1 VLKKRRLTPV
11 GRLREFW
18 VGRADLAPVALFR
31 IVYGVELFNW
41 FWQLYPNLNAF
52 FTDQGFMPRSLLV
65 TQFPDRFSLITGMG
79 MWWQIALFWAACL
92 VVSVMLTIGWHTRT
106 ACILAF
112 LGVASFEWRNPL
124 LLDGSDIVFRVI
136 PFWLAL
142 TSCGDLYSVDAA
154 TRKARGEQVTGTG
167 PALPVRLLE
176 LQIGWIYLM
185 TGLEKMAGTLWKDG
199 TATFYALQLE
209 HTFGRSWAYPLATNM
224 IVVHLMSWGT
234 LVVELLFLP
243 FTMIPSRITRLIAV
257 VGAAFLHGG
266 ILTMMN
272 VGNFPVIMLSA
283 LILFLPAEWVRE
295 FVDQVQQRLGPRLT
309 PRLAAAAA
317 GVAKR
322 EMRQITLVPGR
333 RIGIREQRAVRVAA
347 IVALLAVTGVALA
360 SALPSWAATY
370 RPQGQLAQVLAFSS
384 LDQRWDMF
392 SPDPAQTDGWMLA
405 PATLADGGTYDLL
418 TGGPVSTAP
427 RWSDPLYTRWVKVF
441 ERISN
446 EGYGDYRL
454 EFGRSFCRLRNFH
467 LQPGHSPLDTFELT
481 YIERTIHS
489 PGEPPTLQEYHIW
502 SHQC

>member
-1 VLKKRRLTPV
+1 
-11 GRLREFW
+11 
-18 VGRADLAPVALFR
+18 
-31 IVYGVELFNW
+31 
-41 FWQLYPNLNAF
+41 
-52 FTDQGFMPRSLLV
+52 V

-79 MWWQIALFWAACL
+79 TWWQVALFWAACL
-92 VVSVMLTIGWHTRT
+92 AVAVMLTIGWHTRT

-124 LLDGSDIVFRVI
+124 LLDGSDIVFRLV

-142 TSCGDLYSVDAA
+142 TNCGDLYSVDAA
-154 TRKARGEQVTGTG
+154 TRKARGEQVTGNG

-176 LQIGWIYLM
+176 FQIGWIYLM
-185 TGLEKMAGTLWKDG
+185 TGLEKMAGTLWNNG

-224 IVVHLMSWGT
+224 IVVHAMSWGT
-234 LVVELLFLP
+234 LVVELGFLP

-283 LILFLPAEWVRE
+283 LILFVPADWIRE
-295 FVDQVQQRLGPRLT
+295 VVDKLHMRIGPRLS
-309 PRLAAAAA
+309 PRFAAAAA
-317 GVAKR
+317 GVARR
-322 EMRQITLVPGR
+322 EVPPHMTLVPARSAGIGQLR
-333 RIGIREQRAVRVAA
+333 GIRIAA
-347 IVALLAVTGVALA
+347 AVALLAVTGVAFA
-360 SALPSWAATY
+360 SALPSWAAAY
-370 RPQGQLAQVLAFSS
+370 RPQGELARVLTFSS

-392 SPDPAQTDGWMLA
+392 SPDPAQADGWMLA
-405 PATLADGGTYDLL
+405 PAKLADGGTYDLL

-441 ERISN
+441 ERIAN
-446 EGYGDYRL
+446 AGYSDYRL

-467 LQPGHSPLDTFELT
+467 LQPGQSPLDSFELN
-481 YIERTIHS
+481 YIERTIHA
-489 PGEPPTLQEYHIW
+489 PGEAPTLKEFHIW
-502 SHQC
+502 SHTC